1 MQKRPKI
8 GIIISTT
15 RPGRFADIPTDWLFN
30 IAKERNDADFEIVD
44 LRDYPMPFFEE
55 KMALAYAP
63 TQNEAAL
70 RWQKKIASL
79 DGYIFVTA
87 EYNHSIPGVL
97 KNALDYLYSEIH
109 RKPATFVGYGGTGAA
124 RAVEHLRNI
133 LAEEQV
139 ASLKHTVHIGMIEMI
154 GMLREGKSMADYPFL
169 DDFAKRMLDEIVWW
183 ANTLKEGRSRELVAE
198 APGPAPTRN
207 EPPTWSPP
215 PNTPKHPWTG
225 KTT

>member
-15 RPGRFADIPTDWLFN
+15 RPGRFADIPTNWLFN
-30 IAKERNDADFEIVD
+30 IAKERTDADFEIVD

-63 TQNEAAL
+63 TQNEVAL
-70 RWQKKIASL
+70 RWGKKVASL

-87 EYNHSIPGVL
+87 EYNHSIPAVL

-109 RKPATFVGYGGTGAA
+109 RKPATFLGYGGTGAA
-124 RAVEHLRNI
+124 RAIEHLRNI
-133 LAEEQV
+133 LAEVQV
-139 ASLKHTVHIGMIEMI
+139 ASLKHTVHIGMIEALGIM
-154 GMLREGKSMADYPFL
+154 REGKSMADYPYL

-183 ANTLKEGRSRELVAE
+183 ANTLKEGRSGDQVAE
-198 APGPAPTRN
+198 AA
-207 EPPTWSPP
+207 
-215 PNTPKHPWTG
+215 
-225 KTT
+225 

>member
-15 RPGRFADIPTDWLFN
+15 RPGRFADVPTNWLFN

-55 KMALAYAP
+55 KVPLHVAP
-63 TQNEAAL
+63 PQNEVAL
-70 RWQKKIASL
+70 RWGKKTASL
-79 DGYIFVTA
+79 DGFIFVTA
-87 EYNHSIPGVL
+87 EYNHSIPAVL

-139 ASLKHTVHIGMIEMI
+139 ASLKHTVHIGMVELI
-154 GMLREGKSMADYPFL
+154 GMLREGKSMADYPYL

-183 ANTLKEGRSRELVAE
+183 ANTLNEGRSRDEVLE
-198 APGPAPTRN
+198 AA
-207 EPPTWSPP
+207 
-215 PNTPKHPWTG
+215 
-225 KTT
+225 

>member
-15 RPGRFADIPTDWLFN
+15 RPGRFADVPTNWLFN
-30 IAKERNDADFEIVD
+30 IAKERDDANFEIVD

-70 RWQKKIASL
+70 GWEKKIASL

-87 EYNHSIPGVL
+87 EYNHSIPAVL

-109 RKPATFVGYGGTGAA
+109 RKPATFVGYGGTGGS
-124 RAVEHLRNI
+124 RAVEHLRHI
-133 LAEEQV
+133 LAEGQV
-139 ASLKHTVHIGMIEMI
+139 ASLKHTLHIGLVEMPGLLRAAKSI
-154 GMLREGKSMADYPFL
+154 PHSPFHPHLPTLML
-169 DDFAKRMLDEIVWW
+169 V
-183 ANTLKEGRSRELVAE
+183 
-198 APGPAPTRN
+198 
-207 EPPTWSPP
+207 
-215 PNTPKHPWTG
+215 
-225 KTT
+225 

>member
-15 RPGRFADIPTDWLFN
+15 RPGRFADVPTNWLFN
-30 IAKERNDADFEIVD
+30 IAKERDDANFEIVD

-87 EYNHSIPGVL
+87 EYNHSIPAVL
-97 KNALDYLYSEIH
+97 KNALDYLYSGIH

-124 RAVEHLRNI
+124 RAVEHLRHPRRGTSGF
-133 LAEEQV
+133 AQAHRPYRHGRDDRHAAREQIHGGL
-139 ASLKHTVHIGMIEMI
+139 SL
-154 GMLREGKSMADYPFL
+154 P
-169 DDFAKRMLDEIVWW
+169 
-183 ANTLKEGRSRELVAE
+183 
-198 APGPAPTRN
+198 
-207 EPPTWSPP
+207 
-215 PNTPKHPWTG
+215 
-225 KTT
+225 

>member
-15 RPGRFADIPTDWLFN
+15 RPGRFADIPTNWLFN

-44 LRDYPMPFFEE
+44 LRDYPMPFFQE
-55 KMALAYAP
+55 KVPLHVAP
-63 TQNEAAL
+63 PQNEVAL
-70 RWQKKIASL
+70 RWGKKIASL

-87 EYNHSIPGVL
+87 EYNHSIPAVL

-124 RAVEHLRNI
+124 RAIEHLRNI
-133 LAEEQV
+133 LAEVQV
-139 ASLKHTVHIGMIEMI
+139 ASLKHTVHIGMIEALGIM
-154 GMLREGKSMADYPFL
+154 REGKSMADYPYL

-183 ANTLKEGRSRELVAE
+183 ANTLKAGRSGDEVAE
-198 APGPAPTRN
+198 AA
-207 EPPTWSPP
+207 
-215 PNTPKHPWTG
+215 
-225 KTT
+225 

>member
-1 MQKRPKI
+1 MQERPKI
-8 GIIISTT
+8 GIIISST
-15 RPGRFADIPTDWLFN
+15 RPGRFADTPTDWLFN
-30 IAKERNDADFEIVD
+30 IAKQRDDADFEIVD
-44 LRDYPMPFFEE
+44 LRHYPMPFFEE
-55 KMALAYAP
+55 KVALAYAP
-63 TQNEAAL
+63 TQNPTAL

-109 RKPATFVGYGGTGAA
+109 RKPATFVGYGGTGGA

-139 ASLKHTVHIGMIEMI
+139 ASLKHTVHIGMVEML

-169 DDFAKRMLDEIVWW
+169 DDFAKRMLDDLVWW
-183 ANTLKEGRSRELVAE
+183 ANTLKEGRFRGEAAE
-198 APGPAPTRN
+198 AA
-207 EPPTWSPP
+207 EAVEAA
-215 PNTPKHPWTG
+215 
-225 KTT
+225 

>member
-15 RPGRFADIPTDWLFN
+15 RSGRFADIPTSWLFN
-30 IAKERNDADFEIVD
+30 IAKERDDADFEIVD

-63 TQNEAAL
+63 TQNEVAL
-70 RWQKKIASL
+70 RWGKKVASL

-87 EYNHSIPGVL
+87 EYNHSIPAVL

-109 RKPATFVGYGGTGAA
+109 RKPATFLGYGGTGAA
-124 RAVEHLRNI
+124 RAIEHLRNI
-133 LAEEQV
+133 LAEVQV
-139 ASLKHTVHIGMIEMI
+139 ASLKHTVHIGMIEALGIM
-154 GMLREGKSMADYPFL
+154 REGKSMADYPYL

-183 ANTLKEGRSRELVAE
+183 ANTLKEGRSGDRVAE
-198 APGPAPTRN
+198 AA
-207 EPPTWSPP
+207 
-215 PNTPKHPWTG
+215 
-225 KTT
+225 

>member
-15 RPGRFADIPTDWLFN
+15 RPGRFADIPTSWLCN
-30 IAKERNDADFEIVD
+30 IAKERDDADFEIVD

-63 TQNEAAL
+63 TQNEVAL
-70 RWQKKIASL
+70 RWGKKVASL

-87 EYNHSIPGVL
+87 EYNHSIPAVL

-109 RKPATFVGYGGTGAA
+109 RKPATFLGYGGTGAA
-124 RAVEHLRNI
+124 RAIEHLRNI
-133 LAEEQV
+133 LAEVQV
-139 ASLKHTVHIGMIEMI
+139 ASLKHTVHIGMIEALGIM
-154 GMLREGKSMADYPFL
+154 REGKSMADYPYL

-183 ANTLKEGRSRELVAE
+183 ANTLKEGRSGDQVAE
-198 APGPAPTRN
+198 AA
-207 EPPTWSPP
+207 
-215 PNTPKHPWTG
+215 
-225 KTT
+225 

>member
-30 IAKERNDADFEIVD
+30 IAKDRNDAEFEIVD

-55 KMALAYAP
+55 KVALAYAP
-63 TQNEAAL
+63 TQNEVAL
-70 RWQKKIASL
+70 RWQKEIASL

-87 EYNHSIPGVL
+87 EYNHSITGVL

-124 RAVEHLRNI
+124 RAIEHLRNI

-139 ASLKHTVHIGMIEMI
+139 ASLKHSVHIGMVEML
-154 GMLREGKSMADYPFL
+154 GMLREGKSMADYPYL

-183 ANTLKEGRSRELVAE
+183 ANTLKEGRSGDEVAK
-198 APGPAPTRN
+198 AA
-207 EPPTWSPP
+207 
-215 PNTPKHPWTG
+215 
-225 KTT
+225 

>member
-15 RPGRFADIPTDWLFN
+15 RPGRFADIPTNWLLN
-30 IAKERNDADFEIVD
+30 IAKEHNDADFEIVD
-44 LRDYPMPFFEE
+44 LRDYSMPFFEE
-55 KMALAYAP
+55 KVALAYAP

-70 RWQKKIASL
+70 RWGKKIASL

-87 EYNHSIPGVL
+87 EYNHSIPAVL

-109 RKPATFVGYGGTGAA
+109 RKPATFLGYGGTGAA
-124 RAVEHLRNI
+124 RAIEHLRNI

-139 ASLKHTVHIGMIEMI
+139 ASLKHTVHIGMVEMI
-154 GMLREGKSMADYPFL
+154 GMLREGKSMADYPHL

-183 ANTLKEGRSRELVAE
+183 ANTLKEGRSGDEVAE
-198 APGPAPTRN
+198 AA
-207 EPPTWSPP
+207 
-215 PNTPKHPWTG
+215 
-225 KTT
+225 